1 MKRILAILCALAMAA
16 LLFAGCGATEPPV
29 ETPTT
34 AATPADNTTEAPA
47 ELQLIVPGTL
57 TVGTEI
63 GYPPFEQWA
72 DDGVTPIGLDIELAK
87 EIGKL
92 LGVEVVFQNTDFE
105 GILDGLAIDKYDVV
119 MSAVTITAERAKKV
133 DFSDDYIENW
143 QAIVVRKGEEPITA
157 PEQLDGKKVAYQKAT
172 TSTEYLKKLR
182 DTGVLECQVSEYEKV
197 MDCFSDLK
205 LARVDTVLC
214 DSVVAEAYVAREPD
228 AFEMTW
234 IQSTVEG
241 DEPELFGIGVK
252 KGNAELLDAVNG
264 ALAQLEESGWL
275 DELRQQWLAS

>member
-1 MKRILAILCALAMAA
+1 MKRFFATLFTIALTA
-16 LLFAGCGATEPPV
+16 LLFAGCGTPV
-29 ETPTT
+29 EGPAEPEATT
-34 AATPADNTTEAPA
+34 VDAVAPA

-57 TVGTEI
+57 TVGTEV
-63 GYPPFEQWA
+63 GYPPFEQYA
-72 DDGVTPIGLDIELAK
+72 DDGVTEIGLDIDLAK
-87 EIGKL
+87 EIAGI

-119 MSAVTITAERAKKV
+119 MSAVTITPARAEKV
-133 DFSDDYIENW
+133 NFSSPYIENW
-143 QAIVVRKGEEPITA
+143 QAIVVKKGADAITG
-157 PEQLDGKKVAYQKAT
+157 PEGLDGKKVAYQKAT
-172 TSTEYLKKLR
+172 TSTEYLGKLR
-182 DTGVLECQVSEYEKV
+182 QTGAVECQVSEYEKV

-205 LARVDTVLC
+205 LGRVEAVLC
-214 DSVVAEAYVAREPD
+214 DSVVAEGYVAREPD

-252 KGNAELLDAVNG
+252 KGNADLLEAVNG

-275 DELRQQWLAS
+275 DELRQQWLA